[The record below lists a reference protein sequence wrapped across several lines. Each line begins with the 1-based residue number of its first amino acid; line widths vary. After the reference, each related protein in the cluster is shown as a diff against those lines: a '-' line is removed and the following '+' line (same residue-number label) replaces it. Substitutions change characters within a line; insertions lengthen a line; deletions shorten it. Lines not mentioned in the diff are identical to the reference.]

1 MTTTRNTHAADQII
15 VTDEVIAAS
24 EDTVDVIVVAIYSGG
39 DQAPIPDDEYR
50 SIRGG
55 NLDQPGGN
63 PEVVAAAFGWVDD
76 TGQWVESE
84 RLVRS
89 YWTDGDLSYYSALD
103 AA

>member
-24 EDTVDVIVVAIYSGG
+24 EDTADVIVVAIYGG

-55 NLDQPGGN
+55 NLDEPGGN

-89 YWTDGDLSYYSALD
+89 YWTDGDLSYYSAL
-103 AA
+103 AAA